1 MEFATSSFEAQCL
14 KRALAQDRQLKLAE
28 CSFQTK
34 QQSVVGELG
43 IIDILLIN

>member
-1 MEFATSSFEAQCL
+1 MQVTACSFEAQRL
-14 KRALAQDRQLKLAE
+14 KGALMQDGQLKLAE

-34 QQSVVGELG
+34 QQSIVGELG